1 MFARPAIL
9 FYVLSGLLAFLPAAS
24 LCAEEAPAAPVQE
37 EAPPPEFH
45 PDYVPVP
52 EGMLA
57 EPYQPAPSPGIFTD
71 AGAALGISIA
81 EERHIELD
89 PDTVR
94 DAQDRILLAQQ
105 SEADHPLFTATN
117 RFTLA
122 LNRWHAATFRWMDN
136 TIRSI
141 DLRWSAINTNYNP
154 EISTFVLAI
163 LARAGGRSDDHRYD
177 AKARFRAD
185 LELPGLERRLK
196 LVADNIGRDEL
207 PDTDPMKRESDF
219 RVGVQSR
226 WDSFFGE
233 RWDLG
238 GGLRLHSFRPVGYVD
253 LEWVWSADLLGGQL
267 RFDPRGVWYTDD
279 GFGQDASLSW
289 TSSRDKRTV
298 WQLVSAET
306 VKESTSGIH
315 LEETVRLGL
324 LRHAKG
330 CGWVFQAS
338 VFPHI
343 HEEDHT
349 NFDDFVVNAT
359 WRDTL
364 YQRWIYYS
372 VTAQVDF
379 ADEDDHEPK
388 PSLRIGID
396 ILFGRETRS
405 LL

>member
-1 MFARPAIL
+1 MLSEAYRPAPRP
-9 FYVLSGLLAFLPAAS
+9 GL
-24 LCAEEAPAAPVQE
+24 
-37 EAPPPEFH
+37 
-45 PDYVPVP
+45 
-52 EGMLA
+52 
-57 EPYQPAPSPGIFTD
+57 FTD

-81 EERHIELD
+81 EERHIEMD

-94 DAQDRILLAQQ
+94 GEQDRILDAQQ
-105 SEADHPLFTATN
+105 SEADRPLFTATN
-117 RFTLA
+117 RFTMA
-122 LNRWHAATFRWMDN
+122 LDRWHAATFRWMDN
-136 TIRSI
+136 TVRSI
-141 DLRWSAINTNYNP
+141 DLRWSSADTNYNP

-207 PDTDPMKRESDF
+207 PDTDPMKRESDL
-219 RVGVQSR
+219 RVGVQSG
-226 WDSFFGE
+226 WDSFFGD
-233 RWDLG
+233 RWDIG
-238 GGLRLHSFRPVGYVD
+238 GGLRLHRFIPVGYVD
-253 LEWVWSADLLGGQL
+253 LEWRWSADLLGGKL

-289 TSSRDKRTV
+289 TSSREKRTIL
-298 WQLVSAET
+298 QLVTAET
-306 VKESTSGIH
+306 TKESISGFH

-324 LRHAKG
+324 LHHGKG
-330 CGWVFQAS
+330 CGWIFQAS

-379 ADEDDHEPK
+379 ADEDHHEPK

-396 ILFGRETRS
+396 ILFGRETKD